1 LCLLAVVGAAG
12 LAGAGALAAVAA
24 PLPLAASPAPAP
36 AAVAPAGRPAAS
48 GAAPAASSTGVGA
61 VADHRQ
67 ENKALVRRYLTEV
80 LAAGRLDKLDQV
92 VAANFVDRS
101 PGASTARGPAV
112 VRQIRQNLGAL
123 FAKLEYT
130 PQEVVA
136 EDDRVAA
143 HYLVVATPRPEP
155 GRSTPRPL
163 VVDGLALF
171 RVRDGRI
178 QEVFVLNDRITLL
191 RELGFTLMPPRP
203 AGAQTAAPATPGSP
217 AAPAK
222 PPPAAPPGARTGAAP
237 PPGTP

>member
-1 LCLLAVVGAAG
+1 
-12 LAGAGALAAVAA
+12 
-24 PLPLAASPAPAP
+24 
-36 AAVAPAGRPAAS
+36 
-48 GAAPAASSTGVGA
+48 

-112 VRQIRQNLGAL
+112 VRQIRQNLGSL

-130 PQEVVA
+130 PQEVIA

-155 GRSTPRPL
+155 GRSKPRPL

-191 RELGFTLMPPRP
+191 RELGFTLMPSRP
-203 AGAQTAAPATPGSP
+203 AGAQTAAPPSPATPDSS

-222 PPPAAPPGARTGAAP
+222 PPPAAPPGARAGAVP
-237 PPGTP
+237 PPGAP